1 MPNLYKLR
9 EELLFADYLDQA
21 EEGDASSAKSHSER
35 AAAKTGLV
43 PKAVSDTVRRNI
55 TIGLPRVLAFWDTM
69 PFWTTFWR
77 SLGFE
82 IQISSPST
90 HKMFE
95 EGLSAVT
102 SDTVCFPAKLVHGH
116 IRDLVKKKVDRIF
129 MPSIAAIGSENTEST
144 SESMCAVVKGYPLV
158 IRNSDSPEKQW
169 GIPFDA
175 PLFYWYREEDK
186 ERQLITYMEQTF
198 SIQPTLKEKI
208 PKHDYLQTGKKHLH
222 ENFQLSYSGYHIH
235 K

>member
-1 MPNLYKLR
+1 MQIIWIKRKRGMHRLQKVIQSGQPLR
-9 EELLFADYLDQA
+9 
-21 EEGDASSAKSHSER
+21 
-35 AAAKTGLV
+35 LV
-43 PKAVSDTVRRNI
+43 LCRRLCLILCGGNI

-129 MPSIAAIGSENTEST
+129 MPSIAAIGSEDTEST

-158 IRNSDSPEKQW
+158 IRNS
-169 GIPFDA
+169 G
-175 PLFYWYREEDK
+175 
-186 ERQLITYMEQTF
+186 F
-198 SIQPTLKEKI
+198 SGETV
-208 PKHDYLQTGKKHLH
+208 G
-222 ENFQLSYSGYHIH
+222 YSV
-235 K
+235 

>member
-1 MPNLYKLR
+1 MRERLKIASETRNKVPNLYKLR

-43 PKAVSDTVRRNI
+43 PNAVSDTVRRNI

-95 EGLSAVT
+95 EGLSVVT

-158 IRNSDSPEKQW
+158 IRLLNSLT
-169 GIPFDA
+169 
-175 PLFYWYREEDK
+175 PLYC
-186 ERQLITYMEQTF
+186 TF
-198 SIQPTLKEKI
+198 
-208 PKHDYLQTGKKHLH
+208 
-222 ENFQLSYSGYHIH
+222 LSCY
-235 K
+235 